1 MQRRHGQGLCFNC
14 NDKFTAAHR
23 CQGPQN
29 LVLEGCTKTNEIMCE
44 EVVNENSIEN
54 QHADL
59 IELEI
64 SLHALTGWSIPC
76 TMGIKAQIGY
86 HELELFQRHRLS
98 FEWLMVVVSSVKEG
112 LDLVLRVQWLEQ
124 LGSSFD
130 KVARPKMHSDMQ
142 KALEAYTDIFKEPTQ
157 LPLVREV
164 DHCIPLKDGI
174 EPINVSPYSKCVFG
188 QHELEYLGHI
198 VTNQGVKVDQGKIEV
213 MIN

>member
-29 LVLEGCTKTNEIMCE
+29 LLLEGCTKTNEIMCE

-64 SLHALTGWSIPC
+64 SLHALTGLSIPC

-86 HELELFQRHRLS
+86 HELEVLLESESTHNFLSAKMAEILQLSIIPTTSFVVRVANGSRLKCQGR
-98 FEWLMVVVSSVKEG
+98 FEHV
-112 LDLVLRVQWLEQ
+112 
-124 LGSSFD
+124 
-130 KVARPKMHSDMQ
+130 
-142 KALEAYTDIFKEPTQ
+142 
-157 LPLVREV
+157 
-164 DHCIPLKDGI
+164 
-174 EPINVSPYSKCVFG
+174 
-188 QHELEYLGHI
+188 
-198 VTNQGVKVDQGKIEV
+198 
-213 MIN
+213 

>member
-64 SLHALTGWSIPC
+64 SLHALTGLSIPC

-86 HELELFQRHRLS
+86 HELEVLLESESTHNFLS
-98 FEWLMVVVSSVKEG
+98 AKMAEILQLSV
-112 LDLVLRVQWLEQ
+112 
-124 LGSSFD
+124 
-130 KVARPKMHSDMQ
+130 
-142 KALEAYTDIFKEPTQ
+142 IPTT
-157 LPLVREV
+157 PFV
-164 DHCIPLKDGI
+164 I
-174 EPINVSPYSKCVFG
+174 
-188 QHELEYLGHI
+188 
-198 VTNQGVKVDQGKIEV
+198 
-213 MIN
+213 